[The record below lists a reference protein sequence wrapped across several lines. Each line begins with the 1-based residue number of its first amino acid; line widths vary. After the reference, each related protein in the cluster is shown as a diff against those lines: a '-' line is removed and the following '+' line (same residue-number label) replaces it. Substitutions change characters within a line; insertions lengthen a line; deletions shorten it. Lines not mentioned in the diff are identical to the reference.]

1 MYDLNSLGAVS
12 YAGLDLICVFIIL
25 SVGILRRYY
34 LKGIST
40 GAEWVIYTL
49 SVCYSVNLICDA
61 AWALGESSGA
71 MSAPAFYAANSIYF
85 ITLIAGSACWFVY
98 SMGALGRKWIQRRPL
113 LILLALPSL
122 AVVYLAVT
130 AQSNGL
136 LFYLSD
142 AGKYER
148 GSLFPLF
155 AVINYGYLVVSALAG
170 LAAAFHRKRGAV
182 IFLATIPVLGIAL
195 LHVVLHVNY
204 ASIGFMLMLFVM
216 FWGEMMRFS
225 AAHSEQQRSLTRMS
239 ESLSQQEKQ
248 AILREQTARIL
259 AADYDSVFVVNSHAH
274 TLTTLRLTAEYDSLV
289 ERLPE
294 EQDFYKR
301 VEDGIRRNIHPED
314 RDFVARQLAPAN
326 VETRLRLQQSFSLVY
341 RTVKDGKSYY
351 NRMKLAR
358 GDDPDY
364 FVVGIKNIDPE
375 ITKEIESEKQ
385 RNTLEMMKVFYGLA
399 EDFACVLQIDTDNGA
414 DTLYTITVD
423 LGLPGD
429 FWPASMP
436 YADRMELIKDEFVA
450 PEDRLGFS
458 NATRLEN
465 VKIQLDRYKTYYY
478 NFHMIIRGM
487 AQNWQVKYIRSETEP
502 AGLVCGFRNTDRE
515 VNIIEQNRRL
525 EKETVRQN
533 DFFNLFAADYVSAFY
548 INLDDGT
555 FTAYKI
561 QPQLEGVL
569 SISDFEAAMGAYIGN
584 VVYEQDRPYMLEV
597 CKRENIKKQ
606 LEKADGFSA
615 VFRETLSGQVTYHR
629 LRVKRG
635 SDRLHAA
642 AAFMDVND
650 EFEREARE
658 KERLERLVEERTSAL
673 RSQSEALK
681 RMSTGIVDLLGNVVE
696 SRDLSSGQHVRR
708 VRRLTRILATQVMKS
723 CPEYGLTE
731 ELVDSITSAS
741 ALHDLGKI
749 AIPDTVLLKP
759 GSLTPEEFELMKTH
773 SEKGSALLT
782 GMKGYWDPDYLRL
795 SMDICRSHHERWDGR
810 GYPDGLK
817 EDDIPIGAQIV
828 SVVDAYDALTSERV
842 YKSAVSHRKAADMIL
857 GGQCGV
863 FSDRLLRCF
872 EASLEEFRNITEKT
886 NNED

>member
-681 RMSTGIVDLLGNVVE
+681 RMSTGIVDLLEIILSMEKPLTDQPLLELVWAIIFTGIGQAMIFYA
-696 SRDLSSGQHVRR
+696 DGSSGG
-708 VRRLTRILATQVMKS
+708 TDILALILKKHTSMDVGKAMLLVDILISAASFFAYGIKTGLYSVLGLFCMTFLIDIALESFSS
-723 CPEYGLTE
+723 CKYFVIITDKPQEITDFILTE
-731 ELVDSITSAS
+731 MDHGATLVKGEGVYTHNEKAMLHTVCRRREAIRLQKHIKRIDPQAFTIITTSS
-741 ALHDLGKI
+741 EI
-749 AIPDTVLLKP
+749 I
-759 GSLTPEEFELMKTH
+759 GS
-773 SEKGSALLT
+773 G
-782 GMKGYWDPDYLRL
+782 
-795 SMDICRSHHERWDGR
+795 
-810 GYPDGLK
+810 
-817 EDDIPIGAQIV
+817 
-828 SVVDAYDALTSERV
+828 
-842 YKSAVSHRKAADMIL
+842 
-857 GGQCGV
+857 
-863 FSDRLLRCF
+863 
-872 EASLEEFRNITEKT
+872 FREG
-886 NNED
+886 